1 MGYNWAIETMKKIV
15 KLVLAFVTISTLLT
29 SCGAIKP
36 SSFVR
41 ATDGGSWSSIMIRE
55 DMSYDQAFNEVLDVV
70 AKRFEMDMISK
81 DGGYGRTNWS
91 YTWNDRGRYYEKYR
105 TRVIFKFSNDRKK
118 VDIKTEAEFGG
129 EPRWIRGFD
138 TRLLSTIKQD
148 ISGAV
153 GRTVL

>member
-1 MGYNWAIETMKKIV
+1 M
-15 KLVLAFVTISTLLT
+15 VLCATFGFFFV
-29 SCGAIKP
+29 SCAP

-41 ATDGGSWSSIMIRE
+41 AVDGGTWSSIMIRE
-55 DMSYDQAFNEVLDVV
+55 DVTYDQAFNEVMDVV

-81 DGGYGRTNWS
+81 DGGYGRTNWI
-91 YTWNDRGRYYEKYR
+91 YTWNDNGAYTSKYR

-118 VDIKTEAEFGG
+118 VDIKTEAEYGG
-129 EPRWIRGFD
+129 EPKWIKGYD

-148 ISGAV
+148 ISGAI

>member
-1 MGYNWAIETMKKIV
+1 MEYNWAKLLMKKTLIIT
-15 KLVLAFVTISTLLT
+15 VLGLTFGLLLT
-29 SCGAIKP
+29 SCAPTG
-36 SSFVR
+36 FVR
-41 ATDGGSWSSIMIRE
+41 AVDGGSWSSIMIRE
-55 DMSYDQAFNEVLDVV
+55 DLTYDQAFNEVMDVV

-81 DGGYGRTNWS
+81 DGGYGRTNWI
-91 YTWNDRGRYYEKYR
+91 YTWNTRGTYTRKYR

-118 VDIKTEAEFGG
+118 VDIKTEAEYGG

-153 GRTVL
+153 SRTVH